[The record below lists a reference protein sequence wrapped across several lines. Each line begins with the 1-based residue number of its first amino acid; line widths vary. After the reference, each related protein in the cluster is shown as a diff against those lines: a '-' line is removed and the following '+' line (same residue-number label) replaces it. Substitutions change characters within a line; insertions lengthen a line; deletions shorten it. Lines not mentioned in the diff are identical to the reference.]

1 MKKSIKKERLR
12 NLTREYTHPSYTF
25 EVKLLN
31 EMRLGLLDQAIQ
43 TMDTI
48 NTLERATLSKNKIRS
63 KRNSLIIWCSLFTRS
78 AIEAGVN
85 YEDAFA
91 LSDILINTI
100 DDTQDNE
107 KLMTYEYHM
116 INEFISLI
124 QDFHQEAYP
133 YPVSKIIKYI
143 NAHANE
149 KLTVNKLA
157 DIFDLHPDY
166 LSKLFKKEV
175 GINLT
180 TYIQNKKTELAKN
193 FLTYSQMTVTEIATL
208 LDFSSHNYF
217 SRTFRRVTNMTP
229 LAFRKSTMKYENE

>member
-12 NLTREYTHPSYTF
+12 NLTREYTHPSYTY

-31 EMRLGLLDQAIQ
+31 EMRLGL
-43 TMDTI
+43 M
-48 NTLERATLSKNKIRS
+48 
-63 KRNSLIIWCSLFTRS
+63 
-78 AIEAGVN
+78 
-85 YEDAFA
+85 
-91 LSDILINTI
+91 
-100 DDTQDNE
+100 DDTQNIE

-116 INEFISLI
+116 INEFIGLI
-124 QDFHQEAYP
+124 HDFHQEAYP
-133 YPVSKIIKYI
+133 YPISKIIKYI

-157 DIFDLHPDY
+157 DIFHLHPDY

-180 TYIQNKKTELAKN
+180 TFIQNKKTELAKN

-217 SRTFRRVTNMTP
+217 SRAFRRVTNMTP
-229 LAFRKSTMKYENE
+229 LEYRKSTL